1 MLTSLKTIY
10 KIGPGPS
17 SSHTMGPYKAAL
29 DFKGLIPN
37 DKDINIEV
45 ILYGSLAL
53 TGKGH
58 MTDAIII
65 KALSDYKTECKFDIN
80 TKTIHPNTMTFI
92 AKKGFEVIKEETY
105 ISIGGGSVIKGGES
119 FIEEKEVYDISN
131 FAELREKLS
140 QCDLVSYVKK
150 HEGEDIV
157 EYLTKALDEMF
168 GCIERGL
175 ETKGFVA
182 GKLKVKRVASD
193 IIKTSESASDKDS
206 FLLKLS
212 AYAYAVAEENA
223 AGGTIVTAPTCG
235 SAGVLPAILY
245 YLYKYENFSKEKL
258 VEGLMIAGLVGDI
271 VKHNA
276 TISGAVGGCQAE
288 IGTATSMAAAALTYL
303 EKENIDAI
311 EYAAEL
317 AMEHSLGLTCDP
329 VDGYVAIPCIE
340 RNAVGTMKA
349 YEAYVMARFIGKA
362 RKNAIS
368 FDEVVKAM
376 SETGNSLPIE
386 YKETSLGGLAKV
398 HKF

>member
-223 AGGTIVTAPTCG
+223 AGGTIVTAPTC
-235 SAGVLPAILY
+235 
-245 YLYKYENFSKEKL
+245 
-258 VEGLMIAGLVGDI
+258 
-271 VKHNA
+271 
-276 TISGAVGGCQAE
+276 AV
-288 IGTATSMAAAALTYL
+288 SL
-303 EKENIDAI
+303 KSRFVDA
-311 EYAAEL
+311 
-317 AMEHSLGLTCDP
+317 C
-329 VDGYVAIPCIE
+329 
-340 RNAVGTMKA
+340 
-349 YEAYVMARFIGKA
+349 
-362 RKNAIS
+362 
-368 FDEVVKAM
+368 
-376 SETGNSLPIE
+376 
-386 YKETSLGGLAKV
+386 
-398 HKF
+398 

>member
-1 MLTSLKTIY
+1 
-10 KIGPGPS
+10 
-17 SSHTMGPYKAAL
+17 
-29 DFKGLIPN
+29 
-37 DKDINIEV
+37 
-45 ILYGSLAL
+45 
-53 TGKGH
+53 
-58 MTDAIII
+58 
-65 KALSDYKTECKFDIN
+65 
-80 TKTIHPNTMTFI
+80 
-92 AKKGFEVIKEETY
+92 
-105 ISIGGGSVIKGGES
+105 
-119 FIEEKEVYDISN
+119 
-131 FAELREKLS
+131 
-140 QCDLVSYVKK
+140 
-150 HEGEDIV
+150 
-157 EYLTKALDEMF
+157 
-168 GCIERGL
+168 
-175 ETKGFVA
+175 
-182 GKLKVKRVASD
+182 
-193 IIKTSESASDKDS
+193 
-206 FLLKLS
+206 
-212 AYAYAVAEENA
+212 
-223 AGGTIVTAPTCG
+223 
-235 SAGVLPAILY
+235 
-245 YLYKYENFSKEKL
+245 
-258 VEGLMIAGLVGDI
+258 MIAGLVGDI

-303 EKENIDAI
+303 ENENIDAI